1 MIATLRDWGANGREM
16 TSGYEGPRRD
26 AGRRGSALLAALFFV
41 GFMALGCGKPGPQV
55 QYVEGVVL
63 IDGAPVAD
71 ATVVFVPKEEGGLVA
86 TGRSNSEGRFTL
98 TSVRGGKPNGGA
110 LVGDYAVTFS
120 KADYDLKGTG
130 KTRDDDLDGVPL
142 IHLIPRQYADVE
154 KSGLRA
160 TVKQGRNVGPD
171 FQFELA
177 SGGKK

>member
-1 MIATLRDWGANGREM
+1 MEM
-16 TSGYEGPRRD
+16 TDGDGGRRRD
-26 AGRRGSALLAALFFV
+26 VGGRVCASLAALCCV
-41 GFMALGCGKPGPQV
+41 AFMAFGCGKAGPQV

-63 IDGAPVAD
+63 LDGVPVAD
-71 ATVVFVPKEEGGLVA
+71 ASVVFVPREVGGLVA